1 MEEQSA
7 VCRIAISPM
16 RGEPNDQSEIVSQL
30 LFGDAVTIL
39 EKTEKWWLIQT
50 AYDDYQGW
58 VDFRQLT
65 SIASIDEKQH
75 FLAPPAVN
83 NTLIAEDGSKLYL
96 AASSYLPGY
105 AAGYCY
111 AGKEKFKVDFEP
123 LVVDA
128 ELPGSALKDFAYF
141 YQNAPYL
148 WGGRT
153 LFGIDCSGFV
163 QAVYKMAGMKLKRDA
178 SQQAE
183 MGTTVDFLTEA
194 QLGDLAF
201 FDNAEG
207 RITHVGLLLGNN
219 EIIHSSGKVRV
230 DPIDDQGIFN
240 RELQKYSHQLRI
252 IKRII

>member
-1 MEEQSA
+1 
-7 VCRIAISPM
+7 
-16 RGEPNDQSEIVSQL
+16 
-30 LFGDAVTIL
+30 
-39 EKTEKWWLIQT
+39 
-50 AYDDYQGW
+50 
-58 VDFRQLT
+58 
-65 SIASIDEKQH
+65 
-75 FLAPPAVN
+75 
-83 NTLIAEDGSKLYL
+83 
-96 AASSYLPGY
+96 
-105 AAGYCY
+105 
-111 AGKEKFKVDFEP
+111 
-123 LVVDA
+123 
-128 ELPGSALKDFAYF
+128 
-141 YQNAPYL
+141 
-148 WGGRT
+148 
-153 LFGIDCSGFV
+153 
-163 QAVYKMAGMKLKRDA
+163 MKLKRDA